1 MVVGDLV
8 QEIDVLVVGS
18 GPGGY
23 VAAIRAAQLG
33 RKVVVVEREEIGG
46 VCLNRGCIPSKAL
59 ISASERFQQVNEAG
73 QFGIEL
79 NGEATLNMSKLM
91 TWKSSVVDKLTG
103 GVESLLKGNKVE
115 ILHGDAYFSG
125 TDRVRVVSEQASQTY
140 KFQDVIIATGS
151 RPTEL
156 KSLPFDQKR
165 ILSSTE
171 LLNLPEIPKTLLVVG
186 GGYIGL
192 ELGTVFA
199 KLGTEVTILEGT
211 KSILP
216 GTNRSL
222 TQVVSR
228 QLKKLG
234 VTIITE
240 AMVQGGANTGSGV
253 EVSYCVDGIEKVLTA
268 EYCIVSIGRTPN
280 TGEMGL
286 EQIGIVK
293 DNRGFIQIDEQCH
306 TNIEHIYAIGDCAG
320 GALLAHKASYEG
332 KVAAEVIAGKKSV
345 IDYQAM
351 PYVIFS
357 DPEIAYTGLTE
368 EEATAEGHKV
378 VVSRFPFAANGRA
391 LTTSHADGFV
401 QMVAEEETG
410 RLLGVQMVG
419 PEASNLIAQAV
430 FAIELGANAEDL
442 SLTIHAHP
450 TLAEVVMEAAEGVL
464 GNAIHM
470 VNKR

>member
-8 QEIDVLVVGS
+8 QEVDILVIGS

-33 RKVVVVEREEIGG
+33 RKVVIVERGKVGG
-46 VCLNRGCIPSKAL
+46 VCLNEGCIPSKAL
-59 ISASERFQQVNEAG
+59 ISAAERLQQVKEAD
-73 QFGIEL
+73 QMGIEL
-79 NGEATLNMSKLM
+79 SGEVSLNLSKLM
-91 TWKSSVVDKLTG
+91 KWKNSVVAKLTG
-103 GVESLLKGNKVE
+103 GVETLLNGNKVE
-115 ILHGDAYFSG
+115 ILRGEAYFSG
-125 TDRVRVVSEQASQTY
+125 TDRVRVVSEHASQTY
-140 KFQDVIIATGS
+140 RYQDIIIATGA

-156 KSLPFDQKR
+156 SSLPFDRKR

-171 LLNLPEIPKTLLVVG
+171 LLNLSEIPNTLLVVG

-199 KLGTEVTILEGT
+199 KLGTKVTILEGT

-222 TQVVSR
+222 AQIVSR
-228 QLKKLG
+228 RLKKLG
-234 VTIITE
+234 VTVLTE
-240 AMVQGGANTGSGV
+240 AMVQGGANKGDTV
-253 EVSYCVDGIEKVLTA
+253 EVHFCVNGEEKTLTA
-268 EYCIVSIGRTPN
+268 DYCMVSIGRTPN
-280 TGEMGL
+280 TDEMGL
-286 EQIGIVK
+286 EQIGIIK
-293 DNRGFIQIDEQCH
+293 DDRGFIQIDKQCH
-306 TNIEHIYAIGDCAG
+306 TNIDHIYAIGDCAG
-320 GALLAHKASYEG
+320 GALLAHKSSYEG
-332 KVAAEVIAGKKSV
+332 KIAAEVIAGKKSA
-345 IDYQAM
+345 IDFQAM

-368 EEATAEGHKV
+368 EEAKEEGHEV
-378 VVSRFPFAANGRA
+378 VASRFPFAANGRA

-401 QMVAEEETG
+401 QVVAEKETG

-419 PEASNLIAQAV
+419 HEASNLIAQAV
-430 FAIELGANAEDL
+430 LAIEMGANAEDL

-450 TLAEVVMEAAEGVL
+450 TLAETVMEAAEGVL

-470 VNKR
+470 VNKK